1 MWRDVIAILEGL
13 GEILVVAIG
22 MGVMLFASSV
32 ILWNRWSK
40 KPIITG
46 RFSWLYSHHRHRS
59 LIDAY

>member
-32 ILWNRWSK
+32 IL
-40 KPIITG
+40 
-46 RFSWLYSHHRHRS
+46 
-59 LIDAY
+59 